1 MKLEELL
8 ENFKSQE
15 SELTKAIAE
24 WTQHLDI
31 LKERLLRVSGAAE
44 GIQIVIDNQDAPEVE
59 DEETEVS
66 ETEVLPGQH
75 QVPGESSI
83 SLRSLYE
90 PGAPASEQDQGK
102 RHQRNISH

>member
-24 WTQHLDI
+24 GTQQLEI

-44 GIQIVIDNQDAPEVE
+44 GIQIAIDNQDALEVE

-66 ETEVLPGQH
+66 ETEVLP
-75 QVPGESSI
+75 E
-83 SLRSLYE
+83 
-90 PGAPASEQDQGK
+90 
-102 RHQRNISH
+102 

>member
-24 WTQHLDI
+24 GTQQLDI

-44 GIQIVIDNQDAPEVE
+44 GIQIAIDNQDTPEVE

-66 ETEVLPGQH
+66 ETEVLP
-75 QVPGESSI
+75 E
-83 SLRSLYE
+83 
-90 PGAPASEQDQGK
+90 
-102 RHQRNISH
+102 

>member
-15 SELTKAIAE
+15 SELTKTIAE
-24 WTQHLDI
+24 GTQQLDI

-44 GIQIVIDNQDAPEVE
+44 GIQIAIDNQDALEVE

-66 ETEVLPGQH
+66 ETEVLP
-75 QVPGESSI
+75 E
-83 SLRSLYE
+83 
-90 PGAPASEQDQGK
+90 
-102 RHQRNISH
+102 

>member
-24 WTQHLDI
+24 GTQQLDI

-44 GIQIVIDNQDAPEVE
+44 GIQIAIDNQDAPEVE

-66 ETEVLPGQH
+66 ETEVLP
-75 QVPGESSI
+75 E
-83 SLRSLYE
+83 
-90 PGAPASEQDQGK
+90 
-102 RHQRNISH
+102 